1 MTATVS
7 SPSTR
12 SPSIRKVRDL
22 RRVERRVAA
31 VVLLVPGIAAAL
43 SRLFT
48 TDDSDARKALD
59 LVAADPGRQFTLS
72 LLGFIAML
80 TMVPAFLAAARLA
93 RRRRPLLTMIALGVN
108 LIAYLSGW
116 AVTALDTMYLA
127 GSRLPVEQ
135 RDGAAA
141 LIDAMWSEGL
151 TGTSTMIM
159 VIGQLLGAILM
170 GLALRGSIPTV
181 GWVAMILSQPIHILA
196 FALNMFDPAALAWG
210 LTALAFACC
219 AVTVLRT
226 PDGEWDLPP
235 LATEGGTSMTTAAL
249 RSTSTRSTRPRKAR
263 DVRRVRRIV
272 AAVILL
278 VPATTIAVGRLFV
291 TDDSDTRKALDLIAA
306 DPGRQFTFALLGFF
320 AMLTVVPAFLAA
332 ARLAKRRRPVLTMI
346 ALGVNLIAYLGGWAL
361 AAIDNMYL
369 AGAMLPVAQR
379 DGAAALIDAMW
390 SDGLAGISTLLM
402 VIGHVLGAIL
412 MGLALRGSIPAVGW
426 VAMILSQPGHVF
438 AFVVLPSPVMD
449 ALAWGLMAL
458 AFAICAVTVLRT
470 PDDEWDLP
478 PRS

>member
-1 MTATVS
+1 MTT
-7 SPSTR
+7 T
-12 SPSIRKVRDL
+12 
-22 RRVERRVAA
+22 
-31 VVLLVPGIAAAL
+31 AL
-43 SRLFT
+43 S
-48 TDDSDARKALD
+48 
-59 LVAADPGRQFTLS
+59 
-72 LLGFIAML
+72 
-80 TMVPAFLAAARLA
+80 
-93 RRRRPLLTMIALGVN
+93 
-108 LIAYLSGW
+108 SG
-116 AVTALDTMYLA
+116 
-127 GSRLPVEQ
+127 
-135 RDGAAA
+135 
-141 LIDAMWSEGL
+141 
-151 TGTSTMIM
+151 
-159 VIGQLLGAILM
+159 
-170 GLALRGSIPTV
+170 
-181 GWVAMILSQPIHILA
+181 
-196 FALNMFDPAALAWG
+196 
-210 LTALAFACC
+210 
-219 AVTVLRT
+219 
-226 PDGEWDLPP
+226 
-235 LATEGGTSMTTAAL
+235 
-249 RSTSTRSTRPRKAR
+249 STRSTRLRKFR

-278 VPATTIAVGRLFV
+278 VPATTIAVGRLFA
-291 TDDSDTRKALDLIAA
+291 TDDSDTRRALDLIAA

-332 ARLAKRRRPVLTMI
+332 ARLARRRRPLLTMI

-438 AFVVLPSPVMD
+438 AFIVFPSPVMD
-449 ALAWGLMAL
+449 AVAWGLMAL